1 MQTYSELKADLADLG
16 VDLRAQL
23 EYLVD
28 LRSRAREGIMQ
39 EKVCAGQGVLQA
51 LEVYPALELSAT
63 RLMFD
68 IVKYVDAETKDNTG
82 GDLVLNIHL
91 TEATE
96 ID

>member
-1 MQTYSELKADLADLG
+1 MQTYSELKADLSNLG
-16 VDLRAQL
+16 VDLGAQL
-23 EYLVD
+23 RYLVD
-28 LRSRAREGIMQ
+28 LRSRVRDGIMQ

-68 IVKYVDAETKDNTG
+68 IVKYIDQEAKDNQG
-82 GDLVLNIHL
+82 GTVVLNINV